1 MSNKKEVKL
10 NDLKP
15 KVDKEMNAQM
25 VMKNINIQKIYPL
38 SSETYVK
45 INHPVLNKIIFV
57 SGNELFILNSLIE
70 KMNELPKE
78 FNELLPKMH
87 DFVIFLKRIDA
98 FNSIEHEYHIDFK
111 NDSICIL

>member
-15 KVDKEMNAQM
+15 KVDKEINTNMI
-25 VMKNINIQKIYPL
+25 MKDINITKIRSL
-38 SSETYVK
+38 SPELYIK

-57 SGNELFILNSLIE
+57 SGNDLFILNSLIE

-78 FNELLPKMH
+78 FNELLPLIH
-87 DFVIFLKRIDA
+87 DFVIFLKRIDE
-98 FNSIEHEYHIDFK
+98 FNFIKHEYRIDFK